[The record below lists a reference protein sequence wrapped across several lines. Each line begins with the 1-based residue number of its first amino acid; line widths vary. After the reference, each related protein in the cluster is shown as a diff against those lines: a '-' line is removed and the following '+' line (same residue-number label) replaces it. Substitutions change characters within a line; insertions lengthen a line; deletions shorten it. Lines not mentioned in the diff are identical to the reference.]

1 MKIGQTI
8 ILQYFQIQQEK
19 LRTNRENRLF
29 YNLQ

>member
-19 LRTNRENRLF
+19 PRTNRENRLF
-29 YNLQ
+29 HYLQ